1 MLKNLSSA
9 FPALFLLIESSH
21 MEVSYMNIGILL
33 VAIIGGVAGLTSTL
47 YLAFSLPA
55 VIIWKIYRKIHLGI
69 PITK

>member
-1 MLKNLSSA
+1 
-9 FPALFLLIESSH
+9 